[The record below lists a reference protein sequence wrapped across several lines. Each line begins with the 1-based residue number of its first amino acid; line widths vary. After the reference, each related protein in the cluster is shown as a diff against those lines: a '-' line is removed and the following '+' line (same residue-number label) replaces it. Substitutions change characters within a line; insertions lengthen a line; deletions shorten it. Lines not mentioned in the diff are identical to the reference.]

1 MSKEGIAKLG
11 KPAPADASLDA
22 AGLDA
27 AGAEAAGPAGDAAV
41 VGSPAPA
48 VAAADAAPV
57 ALLAPHAARTSA
69 IGIRNAPARPA
80 VWIVVMGGGL
90 PPMARLSRRPDR

>member
-11 KPAPADASLDA
+11 KPAPADASRDA

-27 AGAEAAGPAGDAAV
+27 PGAEAAGPAGDAAV

-80 VWIVVMGGGL
+80 VRMVVMVGL
-90 PPMARLSRRPDR
+90 PRMARLSCRPDR